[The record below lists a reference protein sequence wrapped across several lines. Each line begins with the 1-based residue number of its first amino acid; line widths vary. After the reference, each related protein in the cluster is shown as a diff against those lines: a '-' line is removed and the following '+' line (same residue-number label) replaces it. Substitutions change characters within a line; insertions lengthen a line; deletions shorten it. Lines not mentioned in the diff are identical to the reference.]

1 MTTTTINYNSKKQD
15 ELLINLEI
23 SIKTKIRGI

>member
-23 SIKTKIRGI
+23 AIKTKIRGV